1 MLYNIL
7 MGVHLLTCVVLIG
20 TVLFLQSGRGA
31 GLNVFGGGGDSL
43 INSPSGSGFIKK
55 TTAFLA
61 GTFAFTSL
69 FLTLLGGRSGMSSVT
84 SKVQDQAPAPIS
96 APVQSPAPATK

>member
-7 MGVHLLTCVVLIG
+7 MAVHLLACLCLIG

-43 INSPSGSGFIKK
+43 INSPSGSSFIKK
-55 TTAFLA
+55 ATAFLA

-69 FLTLLGGRSGMSSVT
+69 FLTLLGSRSGMSSVT
-84 SKVQDQAPAPIS
+84 SKVQEEAPAPVS
-96 APVQSPAPATK
+96 APAPVPTK